1 MSDAIIATIDALR
14 SRAST
19 QETLLTL
26 AVPVEHSAFI
36 SQFLGMIGQ
45 QVGVAFADLRKKRGV
60 EEKRD
65 PINSEKI
72 DSSEHMPDAEDNG
85 HYIAALY
92 KSGFWFNP
100 KVLAALGSDAEYV
113 AWIQRQ
119 PSCISGEFS
128 EYVNG
133 EGRCVAAHVRRAVD
147 SGTAYKAP
155 YATVPLRQN
164 EEHQIQHDKG
174 ESKFGGKEFFDKKL
188 AEYKAEWAHIQ
199 LRKKLNVE
207 HLRYASIEQIR
218 EWAIKADV
226 YAALPLVFKS

>member
-133 EGRCVAAHVRRAVD
+133 EGRCVAAHVRRAGK
-147 SGTAYKAP
+147 SGTAFKES
-155 YATVPLRQN
+155 YATVPLTQA
-164 EEHQIQHDKG
+164 EHNDQHQSG
-174 ESKFGGKEFFDKKL
+174 ESEFGGKEFFDKKL

-199 LRKKLNVE
+199 LRKALNVE
-207 HLRYASIEQIR
+207 HLRSASIEQIR

-226 YAALPLVFKS
+226 YSALPLVFKS

>member
-45 QVGVAFADLRKKRGV
+45 QIGVAFADLRKKQDGG
-60 EEKRD
+60 EKSES
-65 PINSEKI
+65 INNHIPEAG
-72 DSSEHMPDAEDNG
+72 EMVEDNG

-92 KSGFWFNP
+92 KSGFWYNQ

-119 PSCISGEFS
+119 PSCVSGEFS

-133 EGRCVAAHVRRAVD
+133 EGRCVAAHVRRASD

-207 HLRYASIEQIR
+207 HLRFASIEQIR